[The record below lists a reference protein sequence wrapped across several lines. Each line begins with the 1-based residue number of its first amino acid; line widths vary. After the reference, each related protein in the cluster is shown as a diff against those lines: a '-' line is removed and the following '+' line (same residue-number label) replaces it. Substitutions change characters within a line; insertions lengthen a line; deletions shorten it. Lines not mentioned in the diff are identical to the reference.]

1 MRIRLAHT
9 FLLAGG
15 LALALSGVTAC
26 GKEDSSSS
34 PSSTASTSAKGDAVR
49 AAPRTIAAG
58 KGSGKADGQFPRTVK
73 HFKGETTVSAQPQ
86 RVVAVSTGQ
95 SDALLTLGIA
105 PVGVGSPDGTETVP
119 QYLKDA
125 FPDKAS
131 ELQKTV
137 SIGSRTE
144 PSVEEIAKLKP
155 DLILVNKAGKGDSAA
170 LYKSLSAIAPTVVTE
185 GTGVN
190 WKSDFL
196 LLADALG
203 KRDAAQQRL
212 DAFHASAK
220 ALAGKVTPKQTVSFL
235 NQSGQ
240 RTRVYGVSSF
250 AGSIAEDAGVARP
263 AAQSFKGKTSRDISS
278 EELDKA
284 DAAWIFY
291 GVKGGK
297 NSKLESLPLWKT
309 LTAVKNEHAVAVD
322 NDPFYLNA
330 GPTAAN
336 HVLSTLSK
344 RLVG

>member
-15 LALALSGVTAC
+15 LALALLGVTAC
-26 GKEDSSSS
+26 GKDDSSSS

-119 QYLKDA
+119 QYLKDV

-240 RTRVYGVSSF
+240 R
-250 AGSIAEDAGVARP
+250 
-263 AAQSFKGKTSRDISS
+263 DISS

>member
-26 GKEDSSSS
+26 GKDDSSSS

-144 PSVEEIAKLKP
+144 PSIEEIAKLKP

-170 LYKSLSAIAPTVVTE
+170 LYKSLSAIAPTIVTE

-220 ALAGKVTPKQTVSFL
+220 ALARKVTPKQTVSFL

-250 AGSIAEDAGVARP
+250 AGSIAVIASGSMETETP
-263 AAQSFKGKTSRDISS
+263 CSTSVCER
-278 EELDKA
+278 
-284 DAAWIFY
+284 
-291 GVKGGK
+291 G
-297 NSKLESLPLWKT
+297 
-309 LTAVKNEHAVAVD
+309 
-322 NDPFYLNA
+322 
-330 GPTAAN
+330 
-336 HVLSTLSK
+336 
-344 RLVG
+344 

>member
-26 GKEDSSSS
+26 GKGDSSSS

-119 QYLKDA
+119 QYLTDA

-203 KRDAAQQRL
+203 KRDAAQRRL

-240 RTRVYGVSSF
+240 RTRVYGVS
-250 AGSIAEDAGVARP
+250 
-263 AAQSFKGKTSRDISS
+263 
-278 EELDKA
+278 
-284 DAAWIFY
+284 
-291 GVKGGK
+291 
-297 NSKLESLPLWKT
+297 
-309 LTAVKNEHAVAVD
+309 
-322 NDPFYLNA
+322 
-330 GPTAAN
+330 
-336 HVLSTLSK
+336 
-344 RLVG
+344 

>member
-1 MRIRLAHT
+1 M
-9 FLLAGG
+9 
-15 LALALSGVTAC
+15 
-26 GKEDSSSS
+26 
-34 PSSTASTSAKGDAVR
+34 R

-125 FPDKAS
+125 FPDQAS

-220 ALAGKVTPKQTVSFL
+220 ALAEAWKASSLCWAASRLPSASARRRKSDFQLTPVPSVTTV
-235 NQSGQ
+235 G
-240 RTRVYGVSSF
+240 
-250 AGSIAEDAGVARP
+250 AMAD
-263 AAQSFKGKTSRDISS
+263 RD
-278 EELDKA
+278 L
-284 DAAWIFY
+284 
-291 GVKGGK
+291 
-297 NSKLESLPLWKT
+297 
-309 LTAVKNEHAVAVD
+309 
-322 NDPFYLNA
+322 
-330 GPTAAN
+330 
-336 HVLSTLSK
+336 
-344 RLVG
+344 